1 MSQTHIL
8 VCNSLKE
15 LDQTAKKILDICS
28 QEKIWL
34 FEGNLGAGKT
44 TLIKAISQNLGVAEA
59 MSSPTFGLV
68 NEYRSPSHTIYHI
81 DCYRL
86 RNLPEA
92 LEIGIFE
99 YLDSGN
105 YCFIEWAERI
115 AEIIDPPYWLIQIQ
129 TENTE
134 QRNISLSK
142 IDL

>member
-1 MSQTHIL
+1 MPQTQVLICH
-8 VCNSLKE
+8 SLEE
-15 LDQTAKKILDICS
+15 LDQIAKKILHICS

-34 FEGNLGAGKT
+34 FEGDLGAGKT
-44 TLIKAISQNLGVAEA
+44 TLIKAISRNLGVVEA

-68 NEYRSPSHTIYHI
+68 NEYRSPQATIYHI

-86 RNLPEA
+86 RNVREA
-92 LEIGIFE
+92 VEIGIFD

-115 AEIIDPPYWLIQIQ
+115 VEIFDPPYWLVQIQ

-134 QRNISLSK
+134 QRTITLSK
-142 IDL
+142 HE

>member
-1 MSQTHIL
+1 MPQKQVLICH
-8 VCNSLKE
+8 SLEE
-15 LDQTAKKILDICS
+15 LDQIAKKILHICS

-44 TLIKAISQNLGVAEA
+44 TLIKAISRNLGVVEA

-68 NEYRSPSHTIYHI
+68 NEYRSPQATIYHI

-86 RNLPEA
+86 RNVREA
-92 LEIGIFE
+92 VEIGIFD

-115 AEIIDPPYWLIQIQ
+115 AELLDPPYCL
-129 TENTE
+129 
-134 QRNISLSK
+134 ISLEIGAKEERIITLSRT
-142 IDL
+142 